1 MRKLLMTAWLAGFLA
16 ASTHAQT
23 NLWSLAQDSAA
34 IHRFSVL
41 FTAQDVLHCL
51 STEAGLDAA
60 MDWCKASG
68 ITHVFLEEFRD
79 RFLAQRETLQHARDR
94 FREAGF

>member
-34 IHRFSVL
+34 EPRAHRGR
-41 FTAQDVLHCL
+41 
-51 STEAGLDAA
+51 AGR
-60 MDWCKASG
+60 CKTRSDTG
-68 ITHVFLEEFRD
+68 
-79 RFLAQRETLQHARDR
+79 ETRAHKTGVKAVRTPHLRCD
-94 FREAGF
+94 G